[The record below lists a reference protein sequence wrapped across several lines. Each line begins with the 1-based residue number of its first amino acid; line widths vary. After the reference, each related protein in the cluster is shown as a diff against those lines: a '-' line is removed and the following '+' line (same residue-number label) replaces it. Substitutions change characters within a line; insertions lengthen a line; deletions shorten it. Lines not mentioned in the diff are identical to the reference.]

1 MHHGKYNN
9 DVSKKFDMGKA
20 WPLSMPMSMT
30 TTLDEEED
38 GKAMDEKEYYRMIV
52 TLLYMTTMR
61 LEVHFE

>member
-1 MHHGKYNN
+1 
-9 DVSKKFDMGKA
+9 MGKA

-30 TTLDEEED
+30 TTLEEED
-38 GKAMDEKEYYRMIV
+38 GKAMDEKEYYSMIV

>member
-30 TTLDEEED
+30 TTLEEED
-38 GKAMDEKEYYRMIV
+38 GKAMDEKEYYSMIV

>member
-1 MHHGKYNN
+1 VHHGKYNN

-30 TTLDEEED
+30 TTLEEED
-38 GKAMDEKEYYRMIV
+38 GKAMDEKEYYSMIV